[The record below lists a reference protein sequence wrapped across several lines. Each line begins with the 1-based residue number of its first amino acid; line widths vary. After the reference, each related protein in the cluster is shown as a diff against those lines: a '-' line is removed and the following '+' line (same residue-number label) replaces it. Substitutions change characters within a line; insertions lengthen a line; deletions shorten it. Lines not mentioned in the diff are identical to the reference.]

1 MYRDSYYKSM
11 MAMAQHART
20 TKHTLY
26 GARSVSLHVAST
38 FTAVARDCVAIEPD
52 ASSSADVPQMV
63 AGAHVAVRD
72 GHQRDPIYLH
82 TAIAVAFELHSVH
95 ECERCERRYMP
106 SASDAVLG
114 IATRKDG
121 TSSLVLILVLARH
134 NTLAFSTTA
143 VVESSWVWCLKCCCV
158 LRRVV
163 PYPS

>member
-106 SASDAVLG
+106 SASDAVVG
-114 IATRKDG
+114 ATRQAG
-121 TSSLVLILVLARH
+121 VQWGRRFAR
-134 NTLAFSTTA
+134 
-143 VVESSWVWCLKCCCV
+143 VG
-158 LRRVV
+158 RQM
-163 PYPS
+163 